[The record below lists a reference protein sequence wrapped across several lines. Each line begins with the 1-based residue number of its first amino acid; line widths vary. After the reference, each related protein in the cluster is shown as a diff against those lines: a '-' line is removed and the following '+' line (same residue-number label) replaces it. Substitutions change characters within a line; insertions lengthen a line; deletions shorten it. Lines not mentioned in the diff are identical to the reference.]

1 MRGIAE
7 TKQKEKENK
16 VSGKKKSC
24 KNDLLYRKKS
34 TVISSKLIFYIAYLS
49 RIINDLQIILNIN
62 ACLAA

>member
-16 VSGKKKSC
+16 VSGKSC
-24 KNDLLYRKKS
+24 KNDLYRKKS

-49 RIINDLQIILNIN
+49 RIINDLQIILDIN